1 VDEADVFEGFVL
13 GNLEVFDGD
22 KGDKISLELRGPF
35 ARVFDV
41 NRQGDLILKELR
53 SVELKC

>member
-1 VDEADVFEGFVL
+1 MDEADVFEGFVL